1 MDAVKKKVSK
11 LRDELSEAEG
21 KAKVAEE
28 ELENA
33 KQRNEKV
40 TPTGLSLLYSSVRDR
55 GFCRKALLS

>member
-21 KAKVAEE
+21 RAKVAEE

-40 TPTGLSLLYSSVRDR
+40 NTYRP
-55 GFCRKALLS
+55 